1 MEREK
6 LRGELLKL
14 LADIAPDERLEGIR
28 DDERLRDR
36 LKIDSMDF
44 LGILIEIKKRYGV
57 EVPQPD
63 YMKLSTL
70 GGCLSYLEERLRD
83 RA

>member
-1 MEREK
+1 MEQEK
-6 LRGELLKL
+6 LRAELLKL
-14 LADIAPDERLEGIR
+14 LSDIAPDESLDGIR

-44 LGILIEIKKRYGV
+44 LGILIEFKKRYGV
-57 EVPQPD
+57 DVPKAD

-70 GGCLSYLEERLRD
+70 GGCLSYLGERLRD